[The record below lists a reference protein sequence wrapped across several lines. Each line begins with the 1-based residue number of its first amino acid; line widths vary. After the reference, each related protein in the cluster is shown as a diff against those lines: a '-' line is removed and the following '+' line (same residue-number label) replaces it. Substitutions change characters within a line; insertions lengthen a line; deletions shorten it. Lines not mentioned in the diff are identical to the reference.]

1 MSMTAAIRAPKRSP
15 FLQVAKSAVATV
27 AAWLLAAWLI
37 SGPPPV
43 FAAIAALLVV
53 QPSLNQSFGK
63 AIERSVGVITGV
75 IVASL
80 LGIVIGT
87 GTLVILVAVVAALLL
102 AWLLKMTPGTANQVA
117 ISAILVLALGTSTPN
132 YAFDRVLETLLGAV
146 IGFIVNVAIV
156 PPVSVAP
163 AHRAVDALGDALAR
177 ALDRLADAFER
188 AQTRAELEELTTAAR
203 AMRPV
208 RETAEGAIVTA
219 TESLTLNPRAGS
231 HRTELDE
238 LRRVL
243 ERFSRIVTQ
252 TIGMTL
258 AFAERYE
265 PALDREPSVRAIAEQ
280 LRRAAHDVRLTVQ
293 RIEASDVSARVS
305 RPEPPALTTPLSI
318 AAPSADHWIL
328 VGSLLID
335 LRRIHHALTEIE

>member
-1 MSMTAAIRAPKRSP
+1 MTAAIRAPKRSP

-27 AAWLLAAWLI
+27 AAWLLAAWLLP
-37 SGPPPV
+37 GPPPV

-63 AIERSVGVITGV
+63 AVERSVGVITGV

-80 LGIVIGT
+80 LGIVAGSST
-87 GTLVILVAVVAALLL
+87 VVILAAVVAALLL

-117 ISAILVLALGTSTPN
+117 ISAILVLALGTTTPN
-132 YAFDRVLETLLGAV
+132 YALARVLETLLGAV

-177 ALDRLADAFER
+177 ALDQLADALER
-188 AQTRAELEELTTAAR
+188 PQTGAELDGLVTNAR

-208 RETAEGAIVTA
+208 RDAAEAAITDA
-219 TESLTLNPRAGS
+219 LDSLTLNPRAGTY
-231 HRTELDE
+231 RMELDE

-243 ERFSRIVTQ
+243 DLFTPIVTQ
-252 TIGMTL
+252 VIGMTR
-258 AFAERYE
+258 AFADRYE
-265 PALDREPSVRAIAEQ
+265 PTLDREPSVRAIAEQ
-280 LRRAAHDVRLTVQ
+280 LRRAAHDVRLVVR
-293 RIEASDVSARVS
+293 RIEASDVAVERESL
-305 RPEPPALTTPLSI
+305 PEPAALTTPLSI
-318 AAPSADHWIL
+318 ATPSSDHWIL

-335 LRRIHHALTEIE
+335 LLRIHHALAETD